1 MKKEIMLIGI
11 IVAVIVLVVR
21 CFIYFRDKS
30 ELVIIEDNNSSENS
44 SINNDSKVLIVYYS
58 RTGNTEELAKIISD
72 KVNGDLFK
80 IETVKEYPSEYQ
92 EMTDVAQEEKNNNIR
107 LEIKE
112 TKSTEEYD
120 TVFIGCPIWWGTCP
134 MAMFTYIESQDFTGK
149 TIIPFTTSGG
159 SGLGTVEDDIKESSN
174 AKNYLKGFTVSGS
187 NVDNSSDSVTDWL
200 ESIGF

>member
-11 IVAVIVLVVR
+11 IVAVIVLVVG

-92 EMTDVAQEEKNNNIR
+92 EMTDVAQEEKNNNTR
-107 LEIKE
+107 PVIKE
-112 TKSTEEYD
+112 TRSVREYD

-187 NVDNSSDSVTDWL
+187 NVDNYSDSVTDWL

>member
-92 EMTDVAQEEKNNNIR
+92 EMTDVAQEEKNNNTR
-107 LEIKE
+107 PVIKE
-112 TKSTEEYD
+112 TRSVREYD

>member
-187 NVDNSSDSVTDWL
+187 NVDNYSDSVTDWL